1 MMVTNTRCR
10 RNQGEIA
17 ATSLESPAPQAGG
30 ADCDRLWSASCS
42 SVLSSVSWVGSGRA
56 LEASWAER
64 MLGPAIGL
72 PSSGAG
78 GSTSATIKKHG
89 HKEAAGCV

>member
-56 LEASWAER
+56 LEAGWAER
-64 MLGPAIGL
+64 VFGTGNRSPKQR
-72 PSSGAG
+72 SGR
-78 GSTSATIKKHG
+78 
-89 HKEAAGCV
+89 